1 MLKLETTK
9 DLPPDLTEVHSDS
22 FSVASGWPSGSS
34 ANKDGTHT
42 VGPKNE
48 TNANRK
54 IGGDTPVSFS
64 VQGLYTK
71 YYPTAEE
78 EESMERQFTCCRR
91 RMYTRPF
98 EIPSKKVSMDKKDDD
113 GDSSS
118 KEEQEVEEKKVD
130 YDDDDS
136 ESESDEED
144 EYEYETAMFVPEIG
158 LVGPEFWH
166 EYDETAKVI
175 REDRAIL
182 FQSQENYKRLLSH
195 DHFKFCFE
203 GIDYMENPTFGEQ
216 VIVNEIETSELAIG
230 DVFEIEGGHSPLV
243 VEITAPR
250 KPCSYMNQKHG
261 TKNGKH
267 GIQNYAHHNILAG
280 WFARVLI
287 AGDLKEGMKFI
298 RKKHPNPKWTL
309 NYIYKALYG
318 EGNRRESL
326 KNTSSWNRDRKEL
339 KELIALPQLG
349 EYEWKAEGRKQLLK
363 IGGVDWK
370 TVRKGLIDPQ
380 VDVPNKFPKFS
391 FVNKIWITFGLAVAI
406 FGIL

>member
-9 DLPPDLTEVHSDS
+9 DLPPDLTEVQSDS
-22 FSVASGWPSGSS
+22 SSVASGGPSGRSS
-34 ANKDGTHT
+34 ANKDDAHT
-42 VGPKNE
+42 VGSENE
-48 TNANRK
+48 TNGNRK
-54 IGGDTPVSFS
+54 LGGNKPVSFS
-64 VQGLYTK
+64 VQGLYTRF
-71 YYPTAEE
+71 YPTAEE

-98 EIPSKKVSMDKKDDD
+98 EIPSIKVSTNKKDDD

-118 KEEQEVEEKKVD
+118 KEVEGKKVD

-136 ESESDEED
+136 ESDEED
-144 EYEYETAMFVPEIG
+144 EYETAMFVPEIG

-166 EYDETAKVI
+166 EYDETAKVV
-175 REDRAIL
+175 REDRAVL

-195 DHFKFCFE
+195 DVFKSCFE

-216 VIVNEIETSELAIG
+216 VIVKEIETSELAIG
-230 DVFEIEGGHSPLV
+230 DVFEIEGGHSSLV

-261 TKNGKH
+261 TNNGRH

-309 NYIYKALYG
+309 NYIHKALYG
-318 EGNRRESL
+318 EGDRRESL
-326 KNTSSWNRDRKEL
+326 RNTSSWNRDRKEL

-363 IGGVDWK
+363 IDGVDWK

-391 FVNKIWITFGLAVAI
+391 LVNKICITLSLAVAI
-406 FGIL
+406 FAIL